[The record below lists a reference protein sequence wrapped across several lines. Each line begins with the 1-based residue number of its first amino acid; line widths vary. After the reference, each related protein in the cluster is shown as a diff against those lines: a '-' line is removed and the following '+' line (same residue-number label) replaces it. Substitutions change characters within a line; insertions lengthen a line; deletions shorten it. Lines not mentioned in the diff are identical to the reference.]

1 MPDQPS
7 PRRRFQFRL
16 RTLMIVVTLL
26 AVACA
31 HVAHEAK
38 IVRER
43 RNWLVAHLFAASS
56 FPPHLILLAQGSAE
70 HNPSVIRLLLG
81 DNSYKFIPVPA
92 SAPASV
98 KEEAIILF
106 PESKVMAWEIPGS

>member
-1 MPDQPS
+1 MQTEPPKAE
-7 PRRRFQFRL
+7 PPKRKRRWFQFSL
-16 RTLMIVVTLL
+16 RTLLIGVALL

-81 DNSYKFIPVPA
+81 DNSYKFIPYRLPRQ
-92 SAPASV
+92 PR
-98 KEEAIILF
+98 
-106 PESKVMAWEIPGS
+106 